1 MMTILVEEVNACL
14 ARINWGNNCS
24 AADSAALEFLLLLW
38 DLGGSGGV
46 GSAEAP
52 RRPSEYGFCCCCCN
66 CGRDRIPALELWSP
80 LASTPGPI
88 RTRSVWSYSSVIV
101 FAAAAE
107 EEEEWGGHTSFD
119 SVVVG
124 PSNDYYYSS
133 LHSSTWTV
141 IVTLSVIVHPSPPSP
156 FSSST
161 LCCCCYY
168 SPPPPPPGLHPHKY
182 HPRQLCPPIHQHYCR
197 MYISLVRPPT
207 IMYWRAPEL
216 ASPASPSSTAPSC
229 TCRSV

>member
-24 AADSAALEFLLLLW
+24 AADSAALEFLLLLLW

-88 RTRSVWSYSSVIV
+88 RTRSVWSYSSVFV

-107 EEEEWGGHTSFD
+107 EEEEEGGHTSFD

-207 IMYWRAPEL
+207 IMY
-216 ASPASPSSTAPSC
+216 
-229 TCRSV
+229 

>member
-24 AADSAALEFLLLLW
+24 AADSAALEFLLLLLW

-88 RTRSVWSYSSVIV
+88 RTRSVWSYSSVFV

-107 EEEEWGGHTSFD
+107 EEEGGHTSFD

-161 LCCCCYY
+161 LCYCYCYY

-207 IMYWRAPEL
+207 IMY
-216 ASPASPSSTAPSC
+216 
-229 TCRSV
+229 